1 MHDRERPG
9 TWRFLKF
16 VGRLWLIL
24 AAFIVGTG
32 YEIIWRESGFGV
44 VEVIIIFVAFSPG
57 VFLLWWAAYRE
68 RAERRRL

>member
-9 TWRFLKF
+9 AWRCLKI
-16 VGRLWLIL
+16 VGCLWLIL
-24 AAFIVGTG
+24 AVFIVVAG

-44 VEVIIIFVAFSPG
+44 VEVLIIFVAFSPG
-57 VFLLWWAAYRE
+57 VFLLWWAAYCE